1 MLARTALDR
10 CGCDNRRALLAEYLV
25 PLTIAAAVGAFATL
39 FVAFVVTRRLGAA
52 RAALITVSAQL
63 DEAAATLPPRIQDAR
78 AMLAEQGA
86 AAEHALWTIDQY
98 DQELEKTAPF
108 GSRRAGKSIDEL
120 HDSLERAHTAVA
132 RLVSATR
139 MIMRAVELRRAIW
152 G

>member
-1 MLARTALDR
+1 MLAQ
-10 CGCDNRRALLAEYLV
+10 YIV
-25 PLTIAAAVGAFATL
+25 PLTIAAAVGALATL
-39 FVAFVVTRRLGAA
+39 FVAFVVSRRLGET

-63 DEAAATLPPRIQDAR
+63 EEAAATLPPRIRDAR

-86 AAEHALWTIDQY
+86 AAEHALWTIQQY
-98 DQELEKTAPF
+98 DRQLEKMSVRLSS
-108 GSRRAGKSIDEL
+108 GGKSIDEL

-139 MIMRAVELRRAIW
+139 MIMRVVELRRAIW